1 MASNPLFW
9 TALRYFG
16 GCTFVG
22 YVLLKAITPT
32 DEYMKEKIGTKHLD
46 SRIKSQNEEFLTKMK
61 YVHSK
66 SVKKKPD

>member
-32 DEYMKEKIGTKHLD
+32 DEYMKEVLRLFISSRRAIIGA
-46 SRIKSQNEEFLTKMK
+46 QM
-61 YVHSK
+61 
-66 SVKKKPD
+66 